1 MRAEEIVRE
10 RAARKLTTRMRVRH
24 PELGMQEVAAYSKI
38 QAEAMAC
45 NIWHVLWADVA
56 DQLRTSVLMPGKV
69 EVA

>member
-1 MRAEEIVRE
+1 MSAEEIVME

-24 PELGMQEVAAYSKI
+24 PKFGMVEVAAYSKT

-45 NIWHVLWADVA
+45 NIWHVAWVAVA
-56 DQLRTSVLMPGKV
+56 DELRTSVLMPGKV